1 MPAYKIMI
9 MGASYGSLLASKM
22 LFGGHSVHLICLPA
36 EADLINAEGFR
47 VRLPV
52 KGRKDQIEL
61 DSRKLPG
68 KVTAGGAAG
77 VNPKDYD
84 LIGLAMQEPQ
94 YRSPGVRELLDA
106 VATSRVPCMSIM
118 NMPPL
123 PYVKRIPGLDYD
135 ALKPAY
141 TDPTVWDNFDP
152 GALTLCSPDPQA
164 IRPPEEKVNVLQV
177 TLPTNFKVA
186 KSRVPTMSIM
196 NMPPLPYVKRIPG
209 LDYEALKPAYT
220 DPTVWDNFD
229 PALLTL
235 CSPDPQAI
243 RPPDEKVNVLMVTLP
258 TNFKVAKF
266 DNEKGNTILRQLEQ
280 EIDAVRYD
288 PGDGAK
294 IELPV
299 KLRVHDSIFVPLA
312 KWSMLL
318 AGNYRCVTEDGMR
331 TAQEAVHSDIE
342 TSRSVY
348 NFVFDLCVKLGASP
362 ADLVPFEKYA
372 AAAQSLVR
380 PASAARALQNGVPNI
395 ERADK
400 LVQLIAKQKGLSHPA
415 IDAQVALVDRRLDQ
429 NRKKAAA

>member
-1 MPAYKIMI
+1 MAVRASIPSRSRQRKSCASPPRVLQAVTHKIQFTGRNLMAYKILL
-9 MGASYGSLLASKM
+9 MGASYGSLLASKI
-22 LFGGHSVHLICLPA
+22 LFGGHSVHLVCLPA

-52 KGRKDQIEL
+52 RGRKDQIEI

-68 KVTAGGAAG
+68 KVSAGGTAG

-84 LIGLAMQEPQ
+84 LVGLAMQEPQ

-106 VATSRVPCMSIM
+106 VAKSKVPCMSIM

-123 PYVKRIPGLDYD
+123 PYVKRIPGLDYA
-135 ALKPAY
+135 ALEPAY
-141 TDPTVWDNFDP
+141 TDARVWDSFDP
-152 GALTLCSPDPQA
+152 SC
-164 IRPPEEKVNVLQV
+164 
-177 TLPTNFKVA
+177 
-186 KSRVPTMSIM
+186 
-196 NMPPLPYVKRIPG
+196 
-209 LDYEALKPAYT
+209 
-220 DPTVWDNFD
+220 
-229 PALLTL
+229 LTL

-266 DNEKGNTILRQLEQ
+266 DNEKGTAILHQLES
-280 EIDAVRYD
+280 EIDAVRFD
-288 PGDGAK
+288 PGDGTK

-299 KLRVHDSIFVPLA
+299 KLRGHDSIFVPLA

-318 AGNYRCVTEDGMR
+318 AGNYRCVTKDGMR
-331 TAQEAVHSDIE
+331 TAQEAVHADIE

-348 NFVFDLCVKLGASP
+348 NFVFDLCVKLGAAP
-362 ADLVPFEKYA
+362 KDLVPFEKYA

-400 LVQLIAKQKGLSHPA
+400 LVQLIARQKGLSNAA
-415 IDAQVALVDRRLDQ
+415 IDAQVALVDARLEA

>member
-1 MPAYKIMI
+1 VPYNILI
-9 MGASYGSLLASKM
+9 LGAAYGSLLASKM
-22 LFGGHSVHLICLPA
+22 LFGGHYVNHVCLPA

-52 KGRKDQIEL
+52 KGRKDPVVL
-61 DSRKLPG
+61 DTRNLPG
-68 KVTAGGAAG
+68 KVSASAPKE

-106 VATSRVPCMSIM
+106 
-118 NMPPL
+118 
-123 PYVKRIPGLDYD
+123 
-135 ALKPAY
+135 
-141 TDPTVWDNFDP
+141 
-152 GALTLCSPDPQA
+152 
-164 IRPPEEKVNVLQV
+164 
-177 TLPTNFKVA
+177 VA

-220 DPTVWDNFD
+220 DASVWDNFD
-229 PALLTL
+229 PASLTL

-280 EIDAVRYD
+280 EIDAIRFD
-288 PGDGAK
+288 PGDGSK

-299 KLRVHDSIFVPLA
+299 KLRVHDSLFVPLA

-318 AGNYRCVTEDGMR
+318 AGNYRCVTKDGMR

-348 NFVFDLCVKLGASP
+348 NFVFDLCVKLGAKP
-362 ADLVPFEKYA
+362 EDLVPFEKYA
-372 AAAQSLVR
+372 AAAQSLTR

-415 IDAQVALVDRRLDQ
+415 IDAQVALVDQRLEQ